1 MFTKQIPLI
10 TISCT
15 SRQTGVVVKHKRG
28 EIQMTNKEKY
38 QALTKQIEGVFGL
51 GFTDECVDA
60 ENCSIAND
68 GSEEFWANMLSCLN
82 DSAGSRLV
90 EAGFNPADAGVKY

>member
-1 MFTKQIPLI
+1 
-10 TISCT
+10 
-15 SRQTGVVVKHKRG
+15 VVKHKRG

-60 ENCSIAND
+60 ENCSI
-68 GSEEFWANMLSCLN
+68 
-82 DSAGSRLV
+82 
-90 EAGFNPADAGVKY
+90 GVKY

>member
-1 MFTKQIPLI
+1 
-10 TISCT
+10 
-15 SRQTGVVVKHKRG
+15 
-28 EIQMTNKEKY
+28 MTNKEKY

-90 EAGFNPADAGVKY
+90 EAGFNPADAGVKYKGV

>member
-1 MFTKQIPLI
+1 MTK
-10 TISCT
+10 
-15 SRQTGVVVKHKRG
+15 
-28 EIQMTNKEKY
+28 EINKLSWVTKSEKEY
-38 QALTKQIEGVFGL
+38 RALTKQIEQVFGD

-60 ENCSIAND
+60 ENCSVEND

-90 EAGFNPADAGVKY
+90 EAGFNPTDAGVKY